1 MKRYTA
7 LLLGLTMVLGAS
19 KCPDSETGFVNE
31 NMQSAGSQI
40 RLLLKDAGSGNSFP
54 RTINKQG
61 GLVTT
66 SMYDWTPGFFPGSL
80 WYSYEYSQDAQMKE
94 AATRWTEKLEPLRDF
109 KDHHD
114 LGFMMYCS
122 YGNAYRLTGNPVYR
136 ENLVRAAR
144 SLCTRFDAVTGCIK
158 SWNVFKSWHGNREYN
173 FPVII
178 DNMMNLELLFFATRV
193 TGDSSFYKVAVTHAN
208 TTLKNH
214 FRDDFS
220 SYHVVCYDTATG
232 KVLAQETAQGY
243 ADNSTWSRG
252 HAWAI
257 YGYTMTYRETHDP
270 QYLDA
275 AIRLADWYLNNKNLP
290 ADKVPYW
297 DFNVQQ
303 KGYQPGERS
312 YANTVHTAFRDASAA
327 AITCSALFEL
337 STFAGDKGAVYRSSA
352 ISMLHSLA
360 GNSYRAPEGS
370 NGNFLLKH
378 SVGSIPHNTEI
389 DVPLVYADYYFL
401 EALLRYKKLLG
412 GAHELVSY
420 ADAKYKV
427 HTGGA
432 AN

>member
-1 MKRYTA
+1 MKRYAT
-7 LLLGLTMVLGAS
+7 LLLGLTVVLGAS
-19 KCPDSETGFVNE
+19 KCPDNETKFVND
-31 NMQSAGSQI
+31 NMQSAGNQV
-40 RLLLKDAGSGNSFP
+40 RLLLKDAGTGNRFP
-54 RTINKQG
+54 RTINNQG
-61 GLVTT
+61 KLVST

-80 WYSYEYSQDAQMKE
+80 WYSYEYSQDPALKQ
-94 AATRWTEKLEPLRDF
+94 AAIQWTEKLEPLRDF

-122 YGNAYRLTGNPVYR
+122 YGNAYRLTGKEAYR
-136 ENLVRAAR
+136 ENLIRAAR

-158 SWNVFKSWHGNREYN
+158 SWNSFKSWHGDKTYN

-214 FRDDFS
+214 FRKDFS
-220 SYHVVCYDTATG
+220 SYHVVCYDTLTG

-257 YGYTMTYRETHDP
+257 YGYTMSYRETQDP
-270 QYLDA
+270 KYLDA

-290 ADKVPYW
+290 ADKVPLW
-297 DFNVQQ
+297 DFNVQE
-303 KGYQPGERS
+303 KGYTPGIKS
-312 YANTVHTAFRDASAA
+312 NANVVNKPYRDASAA

-337 STFAGDKGAVYRSSA
+337 STFAGNKNEGYRSAA
-352 ISMLHSLA
+352 ISTLHSLA
-360 GNSYRAPEGS
+360 GSAYRADANT
-370 NGNFLLKH
+370 NGNFLLRH
-378 SVGSIPHNTEI
+378 SVGSIPHDTEI

-401 EALLRYKKLLG
+401 EAMLRYKKLLG
-412 GAHELVSY
+412 GATQLVSY
-420 ADAKYKV
+420 TDPIYDRKP
-427 HTGGA
+427 A
-432 AN
+432 AAP

>member
-1 MKRYTA
+1 MKRYAT
-7 LLLGLTMVLGAS
+7 LLLGLTVVLGAT
-19 KCPDSETGFVNE
+19 KCPDNEKKFVND
-31 NMQSAGSQI
+31 NMQSAGNQVK
-40 RLLLKDAGSGNSFP
+40 LLLKDAGTGNRFP
-54 RTINKQG
+54 RTINNEGK
-61 GLVTT
+61 LVST

-80 WYSYEYSQDAQMKE
+80 WYSYEYSQDPAMKQ
-94 AATRWTEKLEPLRDF
+94 AATQWTEKLEPLRDF

-122 YGNAYRLTGNPVYR
+122 YGNAYRLTGKEAYR
-136 ENLVRAAR
+136 ENLIRAAR

-158 SWNVFKSWHGNREYN
+158 SWNSFKSWHGDKTYN

-214 FRDDFS
+214 FRKDFS
-220 SYHVVCYDTATG
+220 SYHVVCYDTLTG

-257 YGYTMTYRETHDP
+257 YGYTMSYRETHDP
-270 QYLDA
+270 KYLDA
-275 AIRLADWYLNNKNLP
+275 AIRLADWYLNNKTLP
-290 ADKVPYW
+290 ADKVPLW
-297 DFNVQQ
+297 DFNVQE
-303 KGYQPGERS
+303 KGYTPGIKS
-312 YANTVHTAFRDASAA
+312 NANVVNKPYRDASAA

-337 STFAGDKGAVYRSSA
+337 STFAGDKNEGYRSAA
-352 ISMLHSLA
+352 IAMLHSLA
-360 GNSYRAPEGS
+360 GSTYRANPNT
-370 NGNFLLKH
+370 NGNFLLRH
-378 SVGSIPHNTEI
+378 SVGSIPHDTEI

-412 GAHELVSY
+412 GATELVSY
-420 ADAKYKV
+420 ADPMYDTKP
-427 HTGGA
+427 A
-432 AN
+432 AAP

>member
-1 MKRYTA
+1 MKRYAT
-7 LLLGLTMVLGAS
+7 LLLGLTVVLGAS
-19 KCPDSETGFVNE
+19 KCPDNETKFVND
-31 NMQSAGSQI
+31 NMQSAGNQVK
-40 RLLLKDAGSGNSFP
+40 LLLKDAGTGNRFP
-54 RTINKQG
+54 RTINSQG
-61 GLVTT
+61 KLVST

-80 WYSYEYSQDAQMKE
+80 WYSYEYSQDPALKQ
-94 AATRWTEKLEPLRDF
+94 AAIQWTEKLEPLRDF

-122 YGNAYRLTGNPVYR
+122 YGNAYRLTGKEAYR
-136 ENLVRAAR
+136 ENLIRAAR

-158 SWNVFKSWHGNREYN
+158 SWNSFKSWHGDKTYN

-214 FRDDFS
+214 FRKDFS
-220 SYHVVCYDTATG
+220 SYHVVCYDTLTG

-257 YGYTMTYRETHDP
+257 YGYTMSYRETQDP
-270 QYLDA
+270 KYLDA

-290 ADKVPYW
+290 ADKVPLW
-297 DFNVQQ
+297 DFNVQE
-303 KGYQPGERS
+303 KGYTPGIKS
-312 YANTVHTAFRDASAA
+312 NANVVNKPYRDASAA

-337 STFAGDKGAVYRSSA
+337 STFAGNKNEGYRAAA
-352 ISMLHSLA
+352 ISTLHSLA
-360 GNSYRAPEGS
+360 GSAYRADANT
-370 NGNFLLKH
+370 NGNFLLRH
-378 SVGSIPHNTEI
+378 SVGSIPHDTEI

-412 GAHELVSY
+412 GATQLVSY
-420 ADAKYKV
+420 TDPIYDRKP
-427 HTGGA
+427 A
-432 AN
+432 AAP

>member
-1 MKRYTA
+1 MKRYAT
-7 LLLGLTMVLGAS
+7 LLLGLTVVLGAS
-19 KCPDSETGFVNE
+19 KCPDNETKFVND
-31 NMQSAGSQI
+31 NMQSAGNQV
-40 RLLLKDAGSGNSFP
+40 RLLLKDAGTGNRFP
-54 RTINKQG
+54 RTINSQG
-61 GLVTT
+61 KLVST

-80 WYSYEYSQDAQMKE
+80 WYSYEYSQDPALKQ
-94 AATRWTEKLEPLRDF
+94 AAIQWTEKLEPLRDF

-122 YGNAYRLTGNPVYR
+122 YGNAYRLTGKEAYR
-136 ENLVRAAR
+136 ENLIRAAR

-158 SWNVFKSWHGNREYN
+158 SWNSFKSWHGDKTYN

-214 FRDDFS
+214 FRKDFS
-220 SYHVVCYDTATG
+220 SYHVVCYDTLTG

-257 YGYTMTYRETHDP
+257 YGYTMSYRETQDP
-270 QYLDA
+270 KYLDA

-290 ADKVPYW
+290 ADKVPLW
-297 DFNVQQ
+297 DFNVQE
-303 KGYQPGERS
+303 KGYTPGIKS
-312 YANTVHTAFRDASAA
+312 NANVVNKPYRDASAA

-337 STFAGDKGAVYRSSA
+337 STFAGNKNEGYRSAA
-352 ISMLHSLA
+352 ISTLHSLA
-360 GNSYRAPEGS
+360 GSAYRADANT
-370 NGNFLLKH
+370 NGNFLLRH
-378 SVGSIPHNTEI
+378 SVGSIPHDTEI

-401 EALLRYKKLLG
+401 EAMLRYKKLLG
-412 GAHELVSY
+412 GATQLVSY
-420 ADAKYKV
+420 TDPIYDRKP
-427 HTGGA
+427 A
-432 AN
+432 AAP